1 MALDTTYR
9 TDLEESMDDFSMDN
23 DGLVTALDDIARI
36 NQFLGG
42 NSVTLEGVQHLI
54 KDFPK
59 DQTITIMDFAN
70 AVEIWKRK

>member
-23 DGLVTALDDIARI
+23 AGLVTALDDIARI
-36 NQFLGG
+36 NQLLGG
-42 NSVTLEGVQHLI
+42 NSVTLEGVKNLI

-59 DQTITIMDFAN
+59 
-70 AVEIWKRK
+70 E